1 MGSIIFGRLKNRL
14 ITQFAALAGLNLY
27 FLRLQSVCVPALNCY
42 SCPAAVFACPI
53 GTLVNFSALRLFPFI
68 TIGILGLTGI
78 IGGRFV
84 CGWVCP
90 FGLIQDGLNKIPSP
104 KLEVPQ
110 KLGYTRYLV
119 LILLVF
125 LVPFFFPY
133 SASTFCHFCP
143 TGTLES
149 AIPWRFMGISSGDNI
164 GFSMRL
170 VILLGTIVLTI
181 TLSRGFCRLLCPLG
195 AIFSIFNRVSL
206 FRMRLTKPCNN
217 CGICAKECPVEIDP
231 VKQMNAGECIRCLEC
246 TKPPHLKFGIK

>member
-14 ITQFAALAGLNLY
+14 ITQSAALVGLNLY

-53 GTLVNFSALRLFPFI
+53 GTLVNFSVLRLFPFI

-90 FGLIQDGLNKIPSP
+90 FGFIQDGLHKIPSP

-110 KLGYTRYLV
+110 RLGYTKYLV

-125 LVPFFFPY
+125 LIPFFFPH
-133 SASTFCHFCP
+133 STSTFCHFCP

-149 AIPWRFMGISSGDNI
+149 AIPWRIMGVSSGDNI
-164 GFSMRL
+164 GFSMRM
-170 VILLGTIVLTI
+170 VILLGTIVLAI
-181 TLSRGFCRLLCPLG
+181 VLSRGFCRLLCPLG

-217 CGICAKECPVEIDP
+217 CGTCAKECPVEIDP
-231 VKQMNAGECIRCLEC
+231 VKQMNAPECIRCLEC
-246 TKPPHLKFGIK
+246 TEPPHLKFGIK